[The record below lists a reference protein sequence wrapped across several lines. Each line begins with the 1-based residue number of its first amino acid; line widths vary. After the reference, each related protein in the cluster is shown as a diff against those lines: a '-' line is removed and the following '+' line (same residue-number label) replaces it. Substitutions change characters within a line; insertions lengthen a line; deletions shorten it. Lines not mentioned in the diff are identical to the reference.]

1 MSNRL
6 DQFIN
11 ENREDF
17 DDEMPSQ
24 KVWDNIQDKVFPEK
38 KIEAPVVKMNF
49 MKWSAAAAAVILVAL
64 GAWFLMRTNHNND
77 VKPEGDKQVATVKP
91 IVPEKKNIDTVTV
104 APKTIDDKSAPQL
117 ATTNDIKKDD
127 KKTNDVVAD
136 DPEAIAK
143 EEMYHFAKLVEIK
156 HRELKTMS
164 KDEPL
169 LYKQFAGD
177 VNKLDSVYHSLE
189 DKLSKK
195 QNSEEVL
202 EAMIQ
207 NLQLQMQLLN
217 HQLSIIKQLNHSKK
231 SAYDKAYQSI

>member
-17 DDEMPSQ
+17 DDEMPSS
-24 KVWDNIQDKVFPEK
+24 KVWDNIQHKVFPEK
-38 KIEAPVVKMNF
+38 KMEAAPVVKMNF
-49 MKWSAAAAAVILVAL
+49 MKWSIAAAAIVLVAL
-64 GAWFLMRTNHNND
+64 GAWILIKANNNT
-77 VKPEGDKQVATVKP
+77 VKPEGNKEVAKVTP
-91 IVPEKKNIDTVTV
+91 TVPEKTNIDTVKV
-104 APKTIDDKSAPQL
+104 APEKIETTTPKL
-117 ATTNDIKKDD
+117 AAVDPKKEEIKKDAA
-127 KKTNDVVAD
+127 AD

-164 KDEPL
+164 KDEPM

-189 DKLSKK
+189 NKLSIKE
-195 QNSEEVL
+195 NSEEVL

-217 HQLSIIKQLNHSKK
+217 HQLQIIKQLNHSKK